1 MSTTHGR
8 LPMCYRI
15 EKMGD
20 TNAKGCGCCGGG
32 IFGSIGAVL
41 AALLSWSVNHSI
53 LWALVHA
60 FLSWF
65 YVVYHWIVYGKI
77 LP

>member
-1 MSTTHGR
+1 M
-8 LPMCYRI
+8 
-15 EKMGD
+15 
-20 TNAKGCGCCGGG
+20 
-32 IFGSIGAVL
+32 L

-53 LWALVHA
+53 LWALGHA

-65 YVVYHWIVYGKI
+65 YVFYHWIVYGKI

>member
-1 MSTTHGR
+1 MAAIRATAAVLSCR
-8 LPMCYRI
+8 
-15 EKMGD
+15 KNMGEN
-20 TNAKGCGCCGGG
+20 NAKGCGCCGGG

-53 LWALVHA
+53 LWALGHA

-65 YVVYHWIVYGKI
+65 YVFYHWVVYGKV